1 MELEANSNL
10 PLFEQLVADIIADI
24 DEGVYAP
31 GHAIPSERELAE
43 RYSVSRVTVRR
54 AIQDLVKRGVLIK
67 RQGKGT
73 FVAAIHLERQI
84 TQTPELLTF
93 EQMCRDIGKTAG
105 TRVIGVDRVKGTS
118 KDLAFLALKP
128 GDELLRVQR
137 VRLADQVPV
146 MYENSYFPA
155 EDFGFMTESV
165 MRNPSILSSITE
177 HTGRSASG
185 HRSCS
190 LRIAK
195 ASLEI
200 ARYLEVSVGEP
211 LFLETVQFVDEKDE
225 PLFIAKNYVVGSSM
239 VFDF

>member
-1 MELEANSNL
+1 
-10 PLFEQLVADIIADI
+10 
-24 DEGVYAP
+24 
-31 GHAIPSERELAE
+31 
-43 RYSVSRVTVRR
+43 
-54 AIQDLVKRGVLIK
+54 
-67 RQGKGT
+67 
-73 FVAAIHLERQI
+73 
-84 TQTPELLTF
+84 
-93 EQMCRDIGKTAG
+93 
-105 TRVIGVDRVKGTS
+105 
-118 KDLAFLALKP
+118 
-128 GDELLRVQR
+128 
-137 VRLADQVPV
+137 
-146 MYENSYFPA
+146 
-155 EDFGFMTESV
+155 MTESV